1 MLEIKEEL
9 DFDDEL
15 LVVELD
21 NFELLLCKL
30 LNGDINEVKSSLVI
44 AFKAVPGR

>member
-30 LNGDINEVKSSLVI
+30 LIGDINEAK
-44 AFKAVPGR
+44 

>member
-1 MLEIKEEL
+1 MEEEDVEDDSVLEIKEEL

-30 LNGDINEVKSSLVI
+30 LKGDINEVK
-44 AFKAVPGR
+44 

>member
-1 MLEIKEEL
+1 MEEEDVEDDLVLEIKEEL

-30 LNGDINEVKSSLVI
+30 LKGDINEVK
-44 AFKAVPGR
+44 

>member
-21 NFELLLCKL
+21 NFKILLCKL
-30 LNGDINEVKSSLVI
+30 LKGDINEVKLSLL
-44 AFKAVPGR
+44 AFKAIPRR